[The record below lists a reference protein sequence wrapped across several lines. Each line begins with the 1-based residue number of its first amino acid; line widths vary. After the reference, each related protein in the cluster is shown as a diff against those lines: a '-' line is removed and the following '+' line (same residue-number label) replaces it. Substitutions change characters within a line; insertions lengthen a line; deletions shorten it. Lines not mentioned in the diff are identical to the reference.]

1 LAAHT
6 QETTMKARS
15 RRSLAATFLASL
27 MLLLAACAEEVS
39 DDGGEAGNNEANNAT
54 ANNATAN
61 NATANNAANNATTN
75 NSTPNNGGSGD
86 GFSADVDFPKSSAM
100 NSLTNDQQI
109 ELCEQF
115 KAYSEEQFLQ
125 PSNKEA
131 LCTVQGIVRAL
142 FEGGGDPAVCVTTR
156 DQCVAAPVE
165 GEDTPCEPQPDC
177 GASVSEL
184 EDCVN
189 EQIETLTGLA
199 SEVTCDLVT
208 DQAKLQELFNQQQT
222 KGPACQIVEAV
233 CPSFFPE
240 EE

>member
-1 LAAHT
+1 
-6 QETTMKARS
+6 
-15 RRSLAATFLASL
+15 
-27 MLLLAACAEEVS
+27 
-39 DDGGEAGNNEANNAT
+39 
-54 ANNATAN
+54 
-61 NATANNAANNATTN
+61 
-75 NSTPNNGGSGD
+75 
-86 GFSADVDFPKSSAM
+86 M
-100 NSLTNDQQI
+100 NSLTDAQQI

-131 LCTVQGIVRAL
+131 LCTVQGIVQAL
-142 FEGGGDPAVCVTTR
+142 FMGGGDPAVCVTTR

-177 GASVSEL
+177 GAAVSEL

-240 EE
+240 DEG